1 MLDRAGHGCG
11 KATLADQLRRRRFKA
26 PLQQHIQKQKK
37 DPCVTR
43 QFLAPAARPME
54 RAGTCNTSAQQ
65 NGKHDES
72 FPEMVG
78 ILSGKFYFGNLVYSS
93 NYPCPTLSAFI
104 PNEKHGRYNKCE
116 SATVACVF
124 NYLGNT
130 QTIHRVER
138 TAGNTESAWRG

>member
-1 MLDRAGHGCG
+1 M
-11 KATLADQLRRRRFKA
+11 
-26 PLQQHIQKQKK
+26 
-37 DPCVTR
+37 TR

-72 FPEMVG
+72 FPEMVR
-78 ILSGKFYFGNLVYSS
+78 ILSGKFYFGSLVYSS
-93 NYPCPTLSAFI
+93 NYRCPTLSAFI

-124 NYLGNT
+124 NYLGKHPNNP
-130 QTIHRVER
+130 QSRANSGQYRVCVEGLTR
-138 TAGNTESAWRG
+138 GKSPGTTTVLRGPEILPVCVGNIMQDLE